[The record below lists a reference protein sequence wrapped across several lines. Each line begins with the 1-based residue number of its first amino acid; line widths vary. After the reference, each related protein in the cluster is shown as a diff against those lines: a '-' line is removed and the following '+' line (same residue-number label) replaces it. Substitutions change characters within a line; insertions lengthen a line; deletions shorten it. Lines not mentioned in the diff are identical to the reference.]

1 MTSAWFHQP
10 PALGTRRQRL
20 QSYHGSSS
28 PPVMTTTVTTE
39 SNTGTSDTSSTSSSS
54 TTATNAAT
62 LIHDSSLTPSPFQ
75 GHGQEIAQ
83 DWLNYFKRHVS
94 LKQLSEPASLALFA
108 LLMRGTRTFGSLPCP
123 MLIVT
128 ITARSWNVLRHS
140 MHPQLS
146 VFGDALPIYGA
157 AINAPERQ

>member
-39 SNTGTSDTSSTSSSS
+39 SNTGTSDISSTSSSS

-62 LIHDSSLTPSPFQ
+62 LIHDLPLTPSPFQ
-75 GHGQEIAQ
+75 GHGQENAQ
-83 DWLNYFKRHVS
+83 DWLNYVKRYVS
-94 LKQLSEPASLALFA
+94 FKQLSEPASWALFA
-108 LLMRGTRTFGSLPCP
+108 LLMTGTANTWFSSLSDADR
-123 MLIVT
+123 T
-128 ITARSWNVLRHS
+128 ITAHSWNVLRRS
-140 MHPQLS
+140 MHPHIS
-146 VFGDALPIYGA
+146 VFGDTLPIYEA
-157 AINAPERQ
+157 AISASERQ